1 MLNFERNFEKRDS
14 SEKIICDH
22 PLCTPP
28 TKRRSVLAKK
38 AIQIKNSIRSFLPA
52 FKNSQK
58 RNKSDYLK
66 KNSCD
71 YWRES
76 YSYVDLSRRGIN
88 NSKQTPNTYRR
99 TLSNSAPVSVQNTPV
114 VRHKYSG
121 DRVLNPATFYPR
133 VSNPPGTSDKIKT
146 QPDIPSENR
155 PKGENSGGKYSV
167 SSMKKPSFESKFD
180 SSDIKA
186 SDIRFAD
193 YIQQR
198 KQSQKK
204 IAPPSPKP
212 KKSQQKSIEETST
225 PTSSQTSPKLTAKNP
240 CNWSKETGP
249 KRNYNT
255 INKSVSSP
263 ATPILSE
270 RKQRNKQT
278 PERILRLEQQNS
290 YSVTPRGD
298 DIKGFT
304 NDSSKVD
311 GVIQQEQYVKRFPPT
326 SPTPK
331 RRSCHAR
338 TMGSPNLARRKYQ
351 EAQSS
356 IEENGEGVQHGNYS
370 LNTPVSNGTKSVE
383 TNYRLYF
390 KKASIPEKKLSRS
403 QKETVSLPCTPYQGR
418 KFPRPSNSFEPIQNS
433 QTRPLSII
441 NQPSS
446 IEENNQ
452 NNDLLLDTLAIN
464 EDIETPAKT
473 TIPPTSPRMR
483 KKNSVLT
490 PEQTY
495 AKQRLSDVPAAVTSV
510 AQYSKNCPTCSPP
523 QCRKVS
529 RILLSSSNSG
539 TRGTNDN
546 EHDSITN
553 EKSLAPFDIQQI
565 YQFVADA
572 QTQTDDTF
580 NIDSDSTKPIHATKP
595 DNSPVNRDDAET
607 EHLTAF
613 FNSVLPASKTVP
625 TLIISEHLSDT
636 DLAAPLQPR
645 PSSELIANYSSLS
658 IPSLENVIHEGKR
671 YV

>member
-1 MLNFERNFEKRDS
+1 M
-14 SEKIICDH
+14 
-22 PLCTPP
+22 
-28 TKRRSVLAKK
+28 VKK

-66 KNSCD
+66 KNSSD

-76 YSYVDLSRRGIN
+76 YSYIDLSRRGIH
-88 NSKQTPNTYRR
+88 NSKQTPTTYRR
-99 TLSNSAPVSVQNTPV
+99 QLSNSAPVSVQNTPV

-212 KKSQQKSIEETST
+212 KKTIQKGTEETSTPTSNRTAKLQKSLEETST

-249 KRNYNT
+249 TRNYNT

-290 YSVTPRGD
+290 YSVTPRGES
-298 DIKGFT
+298 IKGFT

-356 IEENGEGVQHGNYS
+356 IEENGEGVQHGKYS
-370 LNTPVSNGTKSVE
+370 SNSPVSNGTKSVE

-390 KKASIPEKKLSRS
+390 KKASIPEKKFSRS

-452 NNDLLLDTLAIN
+452 NNDFLLNTLAIDKN
-464 EDIETPAKT
+464 VETPAKT
-473 TIPPTSPRMR
+473 TLPPTSPRMR

-510 AQYSKNCPTCSPP
+510 PQYSKNCPTCSPP

-539 TRGTNDN
+539 SKGTNDN
-546 EHDSITN
+546 EHDSIAN
-553 EKSLAPFDIQQI
+553 EKSLATFDIQQI

-580 NIDSDSTKPIHATKP
+580 NINSDSTKPINATKP
-595 DNSPVNRDDAET
+595 DSLPVNQDNTET
-607 EHLTAF
+607 EHLAAF

-636 DLAAPLQPR
+636 DLAAPVQTR

-658 IPSLENVIHEGKR
+658 IPSLENVIHENKR
-671 YV
+671 

>member
-1 MLNFERNFEKRDS
+1 M
-14 SEKIICDH
+14 
-22 PLCTPP
+22 
-28 TKRRSVLAKK
+28 VKK
-38 AIQIKNSIRSFLPA
+38 AIQIRNSIKSFLPA

-66 KNSCD
+66 KNSSD

-76 YSYVDLSRRGIN
+76 YSYIDLSRRGIH
-88 NSKQTPNTYRR
+88 NSQQTPNTYRR

-121 DRVLNPATFYPR
+121 DRVLNPVNFYPR
-133 VSNPPGTSDKIKT
+133 VSNPPGASDKIKT
-146 QPDIPSENR
+146 QPDIISENR
-155 PKGENSGGKYSV
+155 LQNENLGGKYSV
-167 SSMKKPSFESKFD
+167 SSMKKPSFESKYD

-212 KKSQQKSIEETST
+212 KKTIQRGTEETST

-249 KRNYNT
+249 KRTSNT
-255 INKSVSSP
+255 INKSVSNP
-263 ATPILSE
+263 ATPILGE
-270 RKQRNKQT
+270 RRQRNRHTQENT
-278 PERILRLEQQNS
+278 LRSEQKNS

-298 DIKGFT
+298 NIQALT

-311 GVIQQEQYVKRFPPT
+311 GVIQQDQYVKRFPPT

-356 IEENGEGVQHGNYS
+356 IEENGEGVQYGKYS
-370 LNTPVSNGTKSVE
+370 SISPVSNGTKSVE

-390 KKASIPEKKLSRS
+390 KKASIPAKKFSRS
-403 QKETVSLPCTPYQGR
+403 QQETVSLPSTPYQGR
-418 KFPRPSNSFEPIQNS
+418 KFPRPSNPFEPIQNS
-433 QTRPLSII
+433 QTRPLSIT

-452 NNDLLLDTLAIN
+452 NNDLLSNTLAIDKN
-464 EDIETPAKT
+464 IETPPKT

-523 QCRKVS
+523 QCRKVC

-539 TRGTNDN
+539 SKGTNDN

-580 NIDSDSTKPIHATKP
+580 NIDSDSTKPIHGTNP
-595 DNSPVNRDDAET
+595 DNLPASRDNTET
-607 EHLTAF
+607 EHLAAF
-613 FNSVLPASKTVP
+613 FNSVLPVSKTVP

-636 DLAAPLQPR
+636 DLAAPVQTR